1 MNGREKLRMRLRM
14 YIACMC
20 LVLSG
25 LWLTPVNAAA
35 RCFVE
40 TGYCID
46 GAIHAYW
53 EAHGGLMVFGLPI
66 GALSQTTVDGVQV
79 STQLFERNRIELHP
93 NNRAPYD
100 VEIGLLGSDYLFNTT
115 GARTTPA
122 GAINEVDS
130 AGIAKS
136 ARKDCQWFAA
146 TRQYVCGEFYSY
158 WRQYGI
164 SSHQRGP
171 FSIAENMALFG
182 LPITGVYQQTINGHV
197 YQVQVFERARF
208 EYHPENP
215 APYKVQ
221 LGLLGREMLTQ
232 SQPQPTSTV
241 QSPVISATSTPFVV
255 ADYLGT
261 TGILPES
268 DLRYYRTSL
277 PRVGYWNSNAAA
289 DIFVILQDV
298 TYEDVIYDDLRI
310 GHKAPKNT
318 KYMVGMVTVVN
329 NRPLGSAACR
339 VSVYDFSIID
349 LEGSWHTSDDVTKL
363 VQTPLSYKMLEPGRR
378 YFGRI
383 VFPVP
388 YNSAPGQLVAQFTYE
403 QPVTVE
409 LRVWPHVN

>member
-1 MNGREKLRMRLRM
+1 
-14 YIACMC
+14 
-20 LVLSG
+20 
-25 LWLTPVNAAA
+25 
-35 RCFVE
+35 
-40 TGYCID
+40 
-46 GAIHAYW
+46 
-53 EAHGGLMVFGLPI
+53 
-66 GALSQTTVDGVQV
+66 
-79 STQLFERNRIELHP
+79 
-93 NNRAPYD
+93 
-100 VEIGLLGSDYLFNTT
+100 
-115 GARTTPA
+115 
-122 GAINEVDS
+122 
-130 AGIAKS
+130 
-136 ARKDCQWFAA
+136 
-146 TRQYVCGEFYSY
+146 
-158 WRQYGI
+158 
-164 SSHQRGP
+164 
-171 FSIAENMALFG
+171 
-182 LPITGVYQQTINGHV
+182 
-197 YQVQVFERARF
+197 VFERARF

-268 DLRYYRTSL
+268 DLRHYRTSL
-277 PRVGYWNSNAAA
+277 PRVGYWNSNATA

-310 GHKAPKNT
+310 GHKAPKNM